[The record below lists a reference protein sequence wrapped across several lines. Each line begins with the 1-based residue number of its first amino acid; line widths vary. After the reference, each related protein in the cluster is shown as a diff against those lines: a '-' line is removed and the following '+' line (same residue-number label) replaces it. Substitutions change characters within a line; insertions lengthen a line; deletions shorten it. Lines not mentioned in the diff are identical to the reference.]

1 MKKSDHRAAI
11 LWGSLSVFM
20 LLFIFGQS
28 LLPPNESGEMSGFVM
43 MLLSPLM
50 DLFDGVDPEAFHHFI
65 RKAAHFSEYAL
76 FSLFFTRFCGKIRWN
91 RVILPLFVCVLVAVS
106 DEFLQSFT
114 GRGSSVRDV
123 VLDFS
128 GALFS
133 FVILWLLS
141 HISFKKE
148 NKNEA

>member
-1 MKKSDHRAAI
+1 MKKSDTKGAI

-20 LLFIFGQS
+20 LLFIYGQS

-43 MLLSPLM
+43 MLLKPLM
-50 DLFDGVDPEAFHHFI
+50 DLFVGIDPETFHHFI

-76 FSLFFTRFCGKIRWN
+76 FSLFFMLFCGKIRWN
-91 RVILPLFVCVLVAVS
+91 RMILPLFVCILVAVS

-114 GRGSSVRDV
+114 GRRSSVRDV

-141 HISFKKE
+141 HISLKRR
-148 NKNEA
+148 NKDEA